1 MKRQAPLTKF
11 FGRAAEPQQKKRT
24 EEAQGKLFTNR
35 VKTRNLKVTV
45 LRLLAICAQNQGN
58 YVSGDLKNQNFLGGH
73 APRPP

>member
-35 VKTRNLKVTV
+35 VKTRNYYVTCKNRDRLKKVV
-45 LRLLAICAQNQGN
+45 C
-58 YVSGDLKNQNFLGGH
+58 
-73 APRPP
+73 